1 MNKRLFLLTIALWA
15 LTLTVGAQLS
25 GIVIDRYSGD
35 SIPNASLSY
44 KGHKVSA
51 VADNGGKY
59 TISRQDGWKLTIS
72 AIGYKSET
80 VTISNKVG
88 DYLVVTLR
96 PDSRMLKE
104 VYVNSK
110 KKSKYK
116 RKNNPAVELMR
127 KVIQKKKFTDLKVN
141 DYYQY
146 DKYQKLTLA
155 LNEITPEKL
164 ETQKMFKKQWVVDQ
178 VEVCP
183 YNNKLILPVTVEE
196 NLRQEIYRKDPKS
209 EKSILRG
216 EKIVGV
222 NKLFQTGDIL
232 NVAMNDIFTNVNIYQ
247 NEIRLLQHPF
257 TSPISDKAIIFY
269 RYYIADTTYVGN
281 DRCIQVDFTPNNQQ
295 DFGFRGTIYILDDT
309 TYQVKRC
316 ELTIPKT
323 SEVNFVEDMRC
334 IQEFSRA
341 ENGSWVLTTDDM
353 FVELTVLDFV
363 QKFIVIR
370 NTRNTGHSF
379 AALPDELFNGQS
391 KEIRDPQ
398 ANNRDEA
405 FWNEHRQVQ
414 LTKSESSL
422 GDFVKHLK
430 QTKGFGYVLFGLKL
444 LFENYVETGNE
455 THPSKIDIG
464 PVNTTISQNFY
475 DGLRFRASAQTTA
488 NLNPHL
494 FFKGY
499 YAHGCNTG
507 NNYYNAEVT
516 YSFNKKEYL
525 PREFPR
531 RTLAFTAS
539 HDVAMPSDKFIQ
551 TDKDNVFVSLKMH
564 KIDKMFLYTK
574 QDLDF
579 IYEYDWGLRL
589 FSNIKAEKMEPVGDL
604 MKFET
609 LGGELINNV
618 RSTELTLGFRYAPGE
633 TYMNSKQRRR
643 AITYNA
649 PVFRLQHTFGI
660 NSFLGGNYN
669 YNLTEAEIYK
679 RIWMPHSWGKIDL
692 RLLGGVQWNKVP
704 FTYLIMP
711 VANLSYIIQRETFD
725 MINNMEFL
733 NDRYASL
740 DLTWDF
746 NGKIF
751 NRIPLFKK
759 LKWREIVKF
768 RSLWGT
774 LSDKN
779 NPQYY
784 LDTNKADNTVL
795 KFPEG
800 CYKMDGKRPYCEM
813 SFGVYNIFKLLQVE
827 YIHRFNY
834 NELPTAT
841 QHCVKFIVKPQF

>member
-1 MNKRLFLLTIALWA
+1 MKKRLFVLSIAIWA
-15 LTLTVGAQLS
+15 LTLAASAQLS

-35 SIPNASLSY
+35 SIPNASISY
-44 KGHKVSA
+44 KGHGTSV
-51 VADNGGKY
+51 VADGHGAY
-59 TISRQDGWKLTIS
+59 SISRHDGWKLTFS
-72 AIGYKSET
+72 ALGYKTET
-80 VTISNKVG
+80 VNISNRVG
-88 DYLVVTLR
+88 NYLVVKLR
-96 PDSRMLKE
+96 PDSKVLKE

-110 KKSKYK
+110 KRSKYK

-127 KVIQKKKFTDLKVN
+127 KVIEKKRFTDLKTY

-146 DKYQKLTLA
+146 TKYQKLTLA

-164 ETQKMFKKQWVVDQ
+164 ETEKMFRKQWVVDQ
-178 VEVCP
+178 VEMCP
-183 YNNKLILPVTVEE
+183 YNNKLILPVSVEE
-196 NLRQEIYRKDPKS
+196 NVRQEIYRKDPKS
-209 EKSILRG
+209 EKSILQG
-216 EKIVGV
+216 QKTVGV

-232 NVAMNDIFTNVNIYQ
+232 NVAMNDIFTNVNIYE

-257 TSPISDKAIIFY
+257 TSPISNKAITFY
-269 RYYIADTTYVGN
+269 RYYIADTTYVGT
-281 DRCIQVDFTPNNQQ
+281 DRCYQVDFTPNNQQ
-295 DFGFRGTIYILDDT
+295 DFGFRGTLYILADSS
-309 TYQVKRC
+309 YQVKRC

-323 SEVNFVEDMRC
+323 SEVNFVDDMRC
-334 IQEFSRA
+334 IQEFSKA
-341 ENGSWVLTTDDM
+341 SNGNWVLTTDDM
-353 FVELTVLDFV
+353 FVELAVLDFV
-363 QKFIVIR
+363 QKFIVVR
-370 NTRNTGHSF
+370 NTRNSGHSF
-379 AALPDELFNGQS
+379 AELPDEMFSGKS
-391 KEIRDPQ
+391 KEVRDPQ
-398 ANNRDEA
+398 ASLRDEA
-405 FWNEHRQVQ
+405 YWKEHRQVE
-414 LTKSESSL
+414 LTKGESSL
-422 GDFVKHLK
+422 SSFVNHLK
-430 QTKGFGYVLFGLKL
+430 QMKGFDYIIFGLKL
-444 LFENYVETGNE
+444 LFENFVETGNE
-455 THPSKIDIG
+455 KHPSKVDIG
-464 PVNTTISQNFY
+464 PINTSISQNFY
-475 DGLRFRASAQTTA
+475 DGLRLRASAQTTA
-488 NLNPHL
+488 NLNPHWFL
-494 FFKGY
+494 KGY
-499 YAHGCNTG
+499 YAHGFKTN
-507 NNYYNAEVT
+507 NNYYNAELT
-516 YSFNKKEYL
+516 YSFNKKDYL

-531 RTLAFTAS
+531 RTLTFTAS

-551 TDKDNVFVSLKMH
+551 TDKDNVFISLKMH

-574 QDLDF
+574 QNLDF

-589 FSNIKAEKMEPVGDL
+589 FGNLMAEKMEAVGDV

-609 LGGELINNV
+609 LSGDLINGV
-618 RSTELTLGFRYAPGE
+618 HSTELTMGFRYAPGE

-649 PVFRLQHTFGI
+649 PIFRLQHTFGI
-660 NSFLGGNYN
+660 NKFLGGNYN

-679 RIWMPHSWGKIDL
+679 RLWMPHSWGKIDV

-751 NRIPLFKK
+751 NRVPLLKK

-779 NPQYY
+779 NPAYY
-784 LDTNKADNTVL
+784 MANQINDDVVL

-813 SFGVYNIFKLLQVE
+813 AFGVYNIFKLLQVE

-841 QHCVKFIVKPQF
+841 QHCVKFIIKPQF